1 MRLLSAL
8 LAASLPLAANGWA
21 QLLPAGEFAAR
32 DGRPGNGLTWRVSDA
47 QGQALAARL
56 NATAAKTPVV
66 IDYEHHTMS
75 ATEGGHK
82 APAAGWIKSAEWR
95 AGQGL
100 FAQVEWT
107 AAAKAHIDAGEYR
120 YISPVLAYDAKTGQ
134 VQDVPLAALV
144 NYPAL
149 LGMDAVLAQLATQF
163 SNQEPDMELA
173 ALIAAIGLA
182 ATATETDI
190 LSAVAA
196 LKTENTALKTEQAA
210 LQAKPVVPALLAGA
224 LGVQP
229 NADEPTAV
237 AALTALK
244 GGADS
249 DKSRLAALSGE
260 VQVLRTQMLTRDLAE
275 LLDGAIAAHKITPAQ
290 RASLADI
297 GQRDFAWLKSHITA
311 LQAIPGLEGQSGN
324 QERQEPADKTD
335 ARDLANRAIAY
346 QQAQLKGG
354 VEVNTAQAVAAVMAG
369 AK

>member
-1 MRLLSAL
+1 MRLLTAL

-21 QLLPAGEFAAR
+21 QLLPAGEFSAR
-32 DGRPGNGLTWRVSDA
+32 DGRPGNGLKWRVSDA

-75 ATEGGHK
+75 ASDGGHK

-120 YISPVLAYDAKTGQ
+120 YISPVIAFDAKTGQ

-149 LGMDAVLAQLATQF
+149 LGMSAVLAQLAAQF
-163 SNQEPDMELA
+163 PTQEPHMELA

-182 ATATETDI
+182 ATATEPEV
-190 LSAVAA
+190 LSAIAALKSESAA
-196 LKTENTALKTEQAA
+196 LKTEQLALKAKPALPAA
-210 LQAKPVVPALLAGA
+210 LATA
-224 LGVQP
+224 LGVKAD
-229 NADEPTAV
+229 ADEPTAV
-237 AALTALK
+237 AALAALK

-249 DKSRLAALSGE
+249 DKSRLTALSGE
-260 VQVLRTQMLTRDLAE
+260 VQTLRTQMLERELAE
-275 LLDGAIAAHKITPAQ
+275 LLDGAIAAHKVTPAQ

-297 GQRDFAWLKSHITA
+297 GKRDFAWLKSHITA

-324 QERQEPADKTD
+324 HEREAPADKTD

-354 VEVNTAQAVAAVMAG
+354 VEINTAQAVAAVVAG